1 MDEHSLSDLKINSE
15 HDPASSK
22 LSGPVSGLEHIN
34 QSLEAIRPQFGPG
47 IAPQLPNQSAS
58 TRLRKSSPDGVQWQ
72 EYALPFRHFSASNVF
87 DSETYKQ
94 LSHQFTLILEMT
106 AGKREG
112 AYKMRPAQ
120 GSNDGLILGLTEKL
134 ATAFSPLFTEAWLRS
149 LAELA
154 GLKFLPRI
162 EGALHSNPQGSRTG
176 WIHTDC
182 CSAWFD
188 ESNSKAEELMLPPRR
203 RCNYFTGKAKAP
215 DAKPTEYIR
224 AATMIFYLCNDGW
237 ESGDGGETG
246 IYSAD
251 HETEDTMVKLIP
263 PINNSLF
270 LFECSPHSYHRFITN
285 PGRTRNS
292 IILWLHA
299 SVEDAVARWGSGIH
313 RRDAR

>member
-1 MDEHSLSDLKINSE
+1 MTDLKINFE
-15 HDPASSK
+15 HQTTSGQ
-22 LSGPVSGLEHIN
+22 LSDSILGLEHIH

-47 IAPQLPNQSAS
+47 IAPQLPNQNAR
-58 TRLRKSSPDGVQWQ
+58 THLQKSLPGGVQWR
-72 EYALPFRHFSASNVF
+72 EHSLPFRHFSATDVF
-87 DSETYKQ
+87 DSKTYKE
-94 LSHQFTLILEMT
+94 LSHQFTLILETT

-112 AYKMRPAQ
+112 AYKMRPAL
-120 GSNDGLILGLTEKL
+120 GNSDGLILGLTDKL
-134 ATAFSPLFTEAWLRS
+134 ASAFSPLFTEAWLRP
-149 LAELA
+149 LAEQLD
-154 GLKFLPRI
+154 LKFLPRV

-188 ESNSKAEELMLPPRR
+188 ESNSKAEELILPPRG
-203 RCNYFTGKAKAP
+203 RCNYFTGKAKVP
-215 DAKPTEYIR
+215 DAKPIEYIR

-246 IYSAD
+246 AYSAD
-251 HETEDTMVKLIP
+251 RETKDTMTKLIP

-270 LFECSPHSYHRFITN
+270 FFECSPHSYHRFITN

-292 IILWLHA
+292 IVLWLHA
-299 SVEDAVARWGSGIH
+299 SVEDAEARWGSGIH